1 MKNALHDVYPV
12 VTSHGTIMNDK
23 DLTDLVR
30 MFLSEDVA
38 LVLEHRL
45 AIARPRPKL
54 DAKIEQAWESLSNA
68 CRDLEIVLDHLDEY
82 DED

>member
-1 MKNALHDVYPV
+1 MMTDIYPV
-12 VTSHGTIMNDK
+12 VTSHGTLMNDK
-23 DLTDLVR
+23 DLIDLVR

-54 DAKIEQAWESLSNA
+54 DEKIKQAWESLSDA

-82 DED
+82 NEED

>member
-1 MKNALHDVYPV
+1 MMTDIYPV
-12 VTSHGTIMNDK
+12 VTSHGTLMNDK

-45 AIARPRPKL
+45 EIARPRPKL
-54 DAKIEQAWESLSNA
+54 DEKIKQAWESLSDT

-82 DED
+82 NEED

>member
-1 MKNALHDVYPV
+1 MLTDIYPV
-12 VTSHGTIMNDK
+12 VTSHGTLMNDK

-45 AIARPRPKL
+45 EIARPRPKL
-54 DAKIEQAWESLSNA
+54 DEKIKQAWESLSDA

-82 DED
+82 N

>member
-1 MKNALHDVYPV
+1 MMNDIYPV
-12 VTSHGTIMNDK
+12 VTSHGTLMNDK

-45 AIARPRPKL
+45 EIARPRPKL
-54 DAKIEQAWESLSNA
+54 DEKIKQAWESLSDA

-82 DED
+82 NEED

>member
-1 MKNALHDVYPV
+1 MMTDIYPV
-12 VTSHGTIMNDK
+12 VTSHGTLMNDK

-45 AIARPRPKL
+45 EIARPRPKL
-54 DAKIEQAWESLSNA
+54 DEKIKQAWESLSDA

-82 DED
+82 NEED

>member
-1 MKNALHDVYPV
+1 MLTDIYPV
-12 VTSHGTIMNDK
+12 VTSHGTLMNDK

-30 MFLSEDVA
+30 MFLSEDIA

-45 AIARPRPKL
+45 EIARPRPKL
-54 DAKIEQAWESLSNA
+54 DEKIKQAWESLSDA

-82 DED
+82 NEED

>member
-1 MKNALHDVYPV
+1 MLTDIYPV
-12 VTSHGTIMNDK
+12 VTSHGTLMNDK

-45 AIARPRPKL
+45 EIARPRPKL
-54 DAKIEQAWESLSNA
+54 DEKIKQAWESLSDA

-82 DED
+82 NEED

>member
-1 MKNALHDVYPV
+1 MMTDIYPV
-12 VTSHGTIMNDK
+12 VTSHGSLMNDK

-45 AIARPRPKL
+45 DIARPRPKL
-54 DAKIEQAWESLSNA
+54 DAKIKQAWESLSDA

-82 DED
+82 NEED

>member
-1 MKNALHDVYPV
+1 MLTDIYPV
-12 VTSHGTIMNDK
+12 VTSHGTLMNDK

-45 AIARPRPKL
+45 EIARPRPKL
-54 DAKIEQAWESLSNA
+54 DAKIKQAWESLSDA

>member
-1 MKNALHDVYPV
+1 MLTDIYPV
-12 VTSHGTIMNDK
+12 VTSHGTLMNDK

-45 AIARPRPKL
+45 EIARPRPKL
-54 DAKIEQAWESLSNA
+54 DEKIKQAWESLSDA
-68 CRDLEIVLDHLDEY
+68 CRDLEIVIDHLDEY

>member
-1 MKNALHDVYPV
+1 MITDIYPV
-12 VTSHGTIMNDK
+12 VTSHGTLMNDK

-45 AIARPRPKL
+45 EIAKPP
-54 DAKIEQAWESLSNA
+54 IP
-68 CRDLEIVLDHLDEY
+68 DLEEKLLDLAHYLNRCCDILSDLTDE
-82 DED
+82 

>member
-1 MKNALHDVYPV
+1 MMTDIYPV
-12 VTSHGTIMNDK
+12 VTSHGTLMNDK

-45 AIARPRPKL
+45 EIARPRPKL
-54 DAKIEQAWESLSNA
+54 DEKIKQAWESLSDA

>member
-1 MKNALHDVYPV
+1 MMTDIYPV
-12 VTSHGTIMNDK
+12 VTSHGTLMNDK

-45 AIARPRPKL
+45 EIARPRPKL
-54 DAKIEQAWESLSNA
+54 DEKIKQAWESLSDA

-82 DED
+82 N

>member
-1 MKNALHDVYPV
+1 MLIDIYPV
-12 VTSHGTIMNDK
+12 VTSHGTLMNDK

-38 LVLEHRL
+38 LVLAHRL
-45 AIARPRPKL
+45 EIARPRPKL
-54 DAKIEQAWESLSNA
+54 DEKIRQAWSTLEDA

-82 DED
+82 NEED